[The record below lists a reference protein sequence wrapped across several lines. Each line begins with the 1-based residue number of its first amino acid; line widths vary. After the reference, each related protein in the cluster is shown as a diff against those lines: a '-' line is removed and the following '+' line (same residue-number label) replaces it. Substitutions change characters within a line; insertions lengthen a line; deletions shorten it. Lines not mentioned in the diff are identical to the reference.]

1 MDLDFKK
8 IVEPYFDE
16 ALTTLVKNV
25 QINSVYDPLTVSTS
39 SPYGLGV
46 KKCFDFLKEIAL
58 KDGFEVD
65 TCDGRCLEISYGK
78 GDNLIYVFAHQ
89 DVVPVNGVWD
99 DDPFSGAIK
108 DDRVYGRGTS
118 DDKGPGISAYFALK
132 ALKEQ
137 EVMRKHRWHTL

>member
-46 KKCFDFLKEIAL
+46 KKCFDFLKSFL
-58 KDGFEVD
+58 MTDFD
-65 TCDGRCLEISYGK
+65 TYATIMV
-78 GDNLIYVFAHQ
+78 LIVKQH
-89 DVVPVNGVWD
+89 
-99 DDPFSGAIK
+99 
-108 DDRVYGRGTS
+108 
-118 DDKGPGISAYFALK
+118 
-132 ALKEQ
+132 KE
-137 EVMRKHRWHTL
+137 ER